1 MLVSDVSEERRRQRD
16 LEQALVAAEKSRAE
30 AEAANQAKSTFLAT
44 MSHEIR
50 TPMNGVLGMM
60 EVLEAEGVR
69 DDQARTV
76 ATMRESAQAL
86 LRIIDDVLDFSKIE
100 AGALELEET
109 PFSLTGL
116 VDGVVATFRS
126 QAERKGLSLVAAVAP
141 GSTDALLG
149 DPTRVRQ
156 ILFNLLGNALK
167 FTDRGGA
174 MIRARTEPL
183 GDGRTRVMLSVQR
196 HRHRHERRPSRRGCS
211 SPSRRPTARP
221 RGATAAPASACRS
234 CGAWRSSWAATSR
247 SKAPPAPAR
256 PSP

>member
-1 MLVSDVSEERRRQRD
+1 MRYEADRRAVLLVSDVSEERRRQRD

-69 DDQARTV
+69 DEPGAYRGDHARIRTG
-76 ATMRESAQAL
+76 AAAHHRRRARL
-86 LRIIDDVLDFSKIE
+86 LQDR
-100 AGALELEET
+100 GRRLELEET

-116 VDGVVATFRS
+116 VDSVVATFHP

-167 FTDRGGA
+167 FTERGGA
-174 MIRARTEPL
+174 HDPRPHRA
-183 GDGRTRVMLSVQR
+183 DGR
-196 HRHRHERRPSRRGCS
+196 
-211 SPSRRPTARP
+211 RP
-221 RGATAAPASACRS
+221 RACRAVGAATPASA
-234 CGAWRSSWAATSR
+234 
-247 SKAPPAPAR
+247 
-256 PSP
+256 

>member
-1 MLVSDVSEERRRQRD
+1 
-16 LEQALVAAEKSRAE
+16 
-30 AEAANQAKSTFLAT
+30 
-44 MSHEIR
+44 
-50 TPMNGVLGMM
+50 MNGVLGMM

-100 AGALELEET
+100 AGALDLEEA

-116 VDGVVATFRS
+116 VDGVVTTFHS
-126 QAERKGLSLVAAVAP
+126 QAERKGLSLVSAIAP

-167 FTDRGGA
+167 FTERGGGDDPRPH
-174 MIRARTEPL
+174 RAA
-183 GDGRTRVMLSVQR
+183 GRRPHARHPVGERYR
-196 HRHRHERRPSRRGCS
+196 HRLERRPSRRGCS

-234 CGAWRSSWAATSR
+234 CAAWRSSWAATSR

-256 PSP
+256 PSPSSWT